1 MIDDFL
7 DDLFKIGVG
16 CLGLLIAG
24 IIAVV
29 VAHAIGWL

>member
-16 CLGLLIAG
+16 CLGLMIVGFIA
-24 IIAVV
+24 IAV
-29 VAHAIGWL
+29 AHFIGWP